1 MLGHPSANLP
11 PLSSNAVTVGSEV
24 SAQLIRNLGSAVRNG
39 LAHCTR
45 PHISWTQGQ
54 LDWEWT
60 EQSVDRALETQVLIS
75 FATSKLGVLWQT
87 SSPPWAQGL
96 HPKALFQLQ
105 KSIALG
111 HP

>member
-39 LAHCTR
+39 LAHSIR
-45 PHISWTQGQ
+45 PHVSWTQGQ

-75 FATSKLGVLWQT
+75 FATSKLGVPL
-87 SSPPWAQGL
+87 WAQGL
-96 HPKALFQLQ
+96 YPKALFQLQ
-105 KSIALG
+105 MSIALG